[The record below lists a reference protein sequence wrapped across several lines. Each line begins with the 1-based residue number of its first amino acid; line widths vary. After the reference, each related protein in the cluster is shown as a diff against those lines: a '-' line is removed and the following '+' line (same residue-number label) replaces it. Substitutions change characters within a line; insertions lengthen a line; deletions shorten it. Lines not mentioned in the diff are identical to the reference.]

1 MLNQP
6 ILPSRTWT
14 EILQSRP
21 LRDLDRFATGKDLP
35 QWKTLLDHPRND
47 DYWKQQDWYNA
58 NVPRDF
64 GSLQISGWFDDDL
77 AGTESNWALTQ
88 RTDTAPRH
96 LVIGPWRHGTNHDR
110 ALNGFSF
117 GPDALRDDFW
127 LLKLQIYDYFL
138 KGIDNGIPKSKV
150 DYFVVGANEWK
161 SASQWPPAESRPQTW
176 YFHSGGDAQRLMTSG
191 SLTKS
196 APTGAEPPD
205 HYVYDPQN
213 PPSNWMSFDQM
224 KQFEDVQSYPY
235 DFKDI
240 EARPDVVKFTSAP
253 LEQDLTIAG
262 NVMLVLYASTDV
274 RDTDWWLHLSDVD
287 STGQSVRLTR
297 AVMRARFRDGDDKG
311 HHVFGANYEHETL
324 LSGDFNDVVRY
335 DISLR
340 GSRTR
345 SGRAIAFASRSKAF
359 R

>member
-1 MLNQP
+1 
-6 ILPSRTWT
+6 
-14 EILQSRP
+14 
-21 LRDLDRFATGKDLP
+21 
-35 QWKTLLDHPRND
+35 
-47 DYWKQQDWYNA
+47 
-58 NVPRDF
+58 
-64 GSLQISGWFDDDL
+64 
-77 AGTESNWALTQ
+77 
-88 RTDTAPRH
+88 
-96 LVIGPWRHGTNHDR
+96 
-110 ALNGFSF
+110 
-117 GPDALRDDFW
+117 
-127 LLKLQIYDYFL
+127 
-138 KGIDNGIPKSKV
+138 
-150 DYFVVGANEWK
+150 
-161 SASQWPPAESRPQTW
+161 
-176 YFHSGGDAQRLMTSG
+176 MTSG

-240 EARPDVVKFTSAP
+240 EARPDVVKFTSAA

-274 RDTDWWLHLSDVD
+274 RDTDWWVHLSDVD

-297 AVMRARFRDGDDKG
+297 AVMRARFRDGDDTV

-324 LSGDFNDVVRY
+324 LSGDLNDVVRY

-340 GSRTR
+340 
-345 SGRAIAFASRSKAF
+345 AIANTFRKGHRIRIAIMNALDNDAFPNSNTGKNEATVTETVIGRMAIHHSAGYASHIVLPVLP
-359 R
+359 